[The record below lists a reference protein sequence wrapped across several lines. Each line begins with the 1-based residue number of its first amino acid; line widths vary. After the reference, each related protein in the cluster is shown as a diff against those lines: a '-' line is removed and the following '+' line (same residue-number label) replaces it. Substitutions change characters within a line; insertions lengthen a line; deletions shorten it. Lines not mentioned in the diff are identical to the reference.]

1 MLQSSA
7 PDSAISLALIE
18 GGLTAI
24 SIAVAFAV
32 PRLANG
38 WFSRIE
44 RTFRRLA
51 RRQGLAVAAVGVCTF
66 LLRLAILPLFRAPL
80 PFVPDD
86 FSFLLASDT
95 FAHGRLANPT
105 PPMWVHFESIHITM
119 QPTYA
124 SMYFPA
130 QGLAMAAGKLLA
142 GNPWAA
148 VLVLSALMCAALCWM
163 LQGWLPPTWALL
175 GGVLAMLRL
184 GLFSYWVNTYSGGG
198 LIAALGGALVLG
210 SLPRL
215 TRTGRFRYGMLMGVG
230 IALLVLTRPYEG
242 LLLCVPVAIVL
253 GRWVWKGKNRPTPAV
268 LLGRAAAPLLLVA
281 ATIAWLGY
289 YDYRAFGSPLTL
301 PYTVNRATYATA
313 PYYVWQGPRP
323 APVYRH
329 EVLRSFY
336 ADNELAAYVKIHS
349 LSGFL
354 PQTGIKAVRGVLFF
368 AGIVLAVP
376 LIMVRRV
383 LLDRRIR
390 FLVICVLVL
399 IAGMVIEIFM
409 IPHYLAP
416 FTGAFYAVGLQA
428 MRHLRVWR
436 PGGNTA
442 GLTMVRLLVTVCFIL
457 AGLRLASTPLHLT
470 IKEWPAS
477 LWTGMWYGPEHFGVE
492 RAGIEQKLE
501 QQPGAQLVLVR
512 YAPKHNALDEWVY
525 NGADIDSSKVIWAR
539 EMDAASNLELTRYY
553 KDRKVWLVEPDAAQP
568 AAVPYPV
575 ADQIPLP
582 AK

>member
-1 MLQSSA
+1 MLQSPAPGSA
-7 PDSAISLALIE
+7 VSLALIE

-24 SIAVAFAV
+24 AIAVSFAA
-32 PRLANG
+32 PRLAAG
-38 WFSRIE
+38 WFARIE
-44 RTFRRLA
+44 RPLRRLA
-51 RRQGLAVAAVGVCTF
+51 RRQGLAVVVVGVCTF
-66 LLRLAILPLFRAPL
+66 LLRLAMLPLFPAPL

-105 PPMWVHFESIHITM
+105 PAMWVHFESIHISM
-119 QPTYA
+119 QPTYG

-130 QGLAMAAGKLLA
+130 QGLLMAAGKVLV
-142 GNPWAA
+142 GNPWAS

-163 LQGWLPPTWALL
+163 LQGWLPPGWALL
-175 GGVLAMLRL
+175 GGMIAMLRL

-215 TRTGRFRYGMLMGVG
+215 TRTGCSRYGVWMGIG
-230 IALLVLTRPYEG
+230 MALLVLTRPYEG
-242 LLLCVPVAIVL
+242 LLLCLPTVWML
-253 GRWVWKGKNRPTPAV
+253 GRWATKGKHRPTPAM
-268 LLGRAAAPLLLVA
+268 LLRHAALPLLLVIA
-281 ATIAWLGY
+281 AIGWLGY
-289 YDYRAFGSPLTL
+289 YDYRAFGKATTL
-301 PYTVNRATYATA
+301 PYTVNRTAYATA
-313 PYYVWQGPRP
+313 PYYVWQDARP

-336 ADNELAAYVKIHS
+336 ADNELAAYAKIHS
-349 LSGFL
+349 WSGFL
-354 PQTGIKAVRGVLFF
+354 PQTFIKAVRGVLFF

-376 LIMVRRV
+376 LIMLRRV

-416 FTGAFYAVGLQA
+416 FTGAFYAIGLQA

-436 PGGNTA
+436 PGSNPA
-442 GLTMVRLLVTVCFIL
+442 GLTMVRLLVSICFIL
-457 AGLRLASTPLHLT
+457 AGLRLASGPLHL
-470 IKEWPAS
+470 KVNEWPAS
-477 LWTGMWYGPEHFGVE
+477 LWTGMWYGPEHFGTE
-492 RAGIEQKLE
+492 RAQIEQTLE
-501 QQPGAQLVLVR
+501 QAPGAQLVLVR

-525 NGADIDSSKVIWAR
+525 NSADIGASKVIWAR
-539 EMDAASNLELTRYY
+539 EMDAASNLELMRYY
-553 KDRKVWLVEPDAAQP
+553 KDRKVWLVEPDRQAP
-568 AAVPYPV
+568 AAEPYPV
-575 ADQIPLP
+575 TAQIPLP